1 MSDGNHP
8 TSEQKHWL
16 ARVFGPQAWQELCG
30 RPDFLD
36 ALNDSLG
43 RARQIALRHLANK
56 ELNRGAG

>member
-16 ARVFGPQAWQELCG
+16 ARVFGPQAWQELCR

-43 RARQIALRHLANK
+43 RARQIALRHLADK
-56 ELNRGAG
+56 EVNRGAG